1 MLLDKI
7 SVGPIISD
15 HADTLRDYG
24 TGKRSISDVCVF
36 FGLPMAVAAVAVWTG
51 IRIRVSA
58 VTAILTAS
66 AIFVGLLPNLLIL
79 VLTFL
84 MNAKGDASDS
94 VLQLRKR
101 FMREIAAHVSFSFV
115 LSLALASIAVGAL
128 MLLRKDENPLGAVP
142 TFLLVVG
149 SVTLVLTML
158 MLIRRMHALVVSEF
172 DRHKLKA
179 A

>member
-1 MLLDKI
+1 MFLDKI
-7 SVGPIISD
+7 DVSSIVTE
-15 HADTLRDYG
+15 HAATFRDYG
-24 TGKRSISDVCVF
+24 TGKRSISDVCLFV
-36 FGLPMAVAAVAVWTG
+36 GLPFVVAAVAVWTG

-84 MNAKGDASDS
+84 MNAKGEPSDF
-94 VLQLRKR
+94 QIRKR
-101 FMREIAAHVSFSFV
+101 FMREITAHVSFSFV
-115 LSLALASIAVGAL
+115 LSLALASVAIGAL
-128 MLLRKDENPLGAVP
+128 MLLQKDENPVGVTA
-142 TFLLVVG
+142 TFLLVLG
-149 SVTLVLTML
+149 SVALLLTML

>member
-7 SVGPIISD
+7 SVRPIISD

-24 TGKRSISDVCVF
+24 TGKRSIFDVCLF
-36 FGLPMAVAAVAVWTG
+36 FGLPIAVAVVAVWTG

-84 MNAKGDASDS
+84 MNTKGDPSDP

-115 LSLALASIAVGAL
+115 LSLALVSIATGAL
-128 MLLRKDENPLGAVP
+128 IALPKDESPIGAVP
-142 TFLLVVG
+142 TFLLVLGCVA
-149 SVTLVLTML
+149 LLLTML